1 MKELAKRAAAW
12 AARGAELTGLI
23 ALVEAAADPGAQ
35 PRRRLRVLT
44 WHRVADPGADPDLHP
59 GLVSATPAGFDEQLA
74 WLARR
79 FAVVS
84 LAEVLEARRN
94 RRALPRRALL
104 LTFDDAY
111 GDFAEHAWPALR
123 RRGLSATL
131 FVPTAYP
138 DQPGRAFWWDR
149 LWSAVA
155 RTRRTELATREAT
168 LRLDSPAER
177 ARSFKR
183 LRDRVKALGHDE
195 AMAFVEELCAEL
207 GETPARAPVL
217 GWSALRRLAREGVTL
232 APHTRTHPL
241 LQRIDSDRVREE
253 VTGSLADL
261 RREIGPTPAVL
272 AYPSGGY
279 DPAVVRCLREE
290 GFELAFTTENGIND
304 LASADPLRLRR
315 VSVTLRTGRPV
326 LRARLL
332 PWPRGREASALN
344 GALRAATARAS
355 SR

>member
-1 MKELAKRAAAW
+1 MNEIAKQAAAW
-12 AARGAELTGLI
+12 AARGAELAGLL
-23 ALVEAAADPGAQ
+23 ALGEAAADRVGRARPW
-35 PRRRLRVLT
+35 LRVLT
-44 WHRVADPGADPDLHP
+44 WHRVADPASDPDLHP
-59 GLVSATPAGFDEQLA
+59 GLASATPAGFDVQLA

-84 LAEVLEARRN
+84 LADVLEARRGG
-94 RRALPRRALL
+94 RPLPRRALL

-111 GDFAEHAWPALR
+111 ADFAEHAWPALR
-123 RRGLSATL
+123 RRGLPAAL

-149 LWSAVA
+149 LWSALA
-155 RTRRTELATREAT
+155 RTRLGELRTREGS
-168 LRLDSPAER
+168 LRLDAPAER
-177 ARSFKR
+177 TRSFKR
-183 LRDRVKALGHDE
+183 LRSRVKALGHDE
-195 AMAFVEELCAEL
+195 AMAFVDEVCAEL
-207 GETPARAPVL
+207 GAAPAASRVL
-217 GWSALRRLAREGVTL
+217 GWSALRRLAREGATL
-232 APHTRTHPL
+232 LPHSRSHPL
-241 LQRIDSDRVREE
+241 LHRIDGDRVREE

-279 DPAVVRCLREE
+279 DASVVRRLREE

-304 LASADPLRLRR
+304 LSSADPLRLRR

-326 LRARLL
+326 LRTRLL
-332 PWPRGREASALN
+332 PWPRLRDDLTARD
-344 GALRAATARAS
+344 ALRAAPAHAS